1 MFQYARAPIRRVAH
15 RSELQVEKQDHP
27 CARSCDGRC
36 DLGRRD
42 GRFRPGAGPRL
53 ERSWMGLER
62 SWMGLERPGMGLETP
77 GMERGRCRRCRGRR
91 HPRGR
96 HPCFATSRLC
106 GLSRLRGTA
115 LRAELLLG
123 PSTGLG
129 PCRAGNRLYRPANPS
144 VPRLC
149 RRSAACLCWASSAA
163 RLWRASSAAR
173 LWRTSSTTGL
183 RRAATARSCWSSNDG
198 QCRAS
203 AACACSRHRAIRFAR
218 WRSDRCAGRA
228 QAGAA
233 SHVGSATRAAL
244 VWKAK
249 RPASGAAGR
258 RAVAGGRSARAE
270 QCADR
275 SPATGSGRANRFGPA
290 AGFDA
295 SCFGRNQRSLD
306 CTDDS
311 AEQRRLTES
320 PAAARV

>member
-27 CARSCDGRC
+27 ALAAAMVAATLAAATDVSAQGRGRGWNGTGWGGKVLDGAGEARHGAGDA
-36 DLGRRD
+36 RD
-42 GRFRPGAGPRL
+42 G
-53 ERSWMGLER
+53 E
-62 SWMGLERPGMGLETP
+62 
-77 GMERGRCRRCRGRR
+77 GRCRRCRGRR
-91 HPRGR
+91 HRRGR
-96 HPCFATSRLC
+96 HPCFATPRLC

-163 RLWRASSAAR
+163 RLWR
-173 LWRTSSTTGL
+173 TSSTTGL
-183 RRAATARSCWSSNDG
+183 RRAATWSSNDG

-203 AACACSRHRAIRFAR
+203 AACACSRHCAIRFAR

-233 SHVGSATRAAL
+233 SDVGSAIRAAL

-275 SPATGSGRANRFGPA
+275 SPATGSGRANHFGPA

-306 CTDDS
+306 CTDDL